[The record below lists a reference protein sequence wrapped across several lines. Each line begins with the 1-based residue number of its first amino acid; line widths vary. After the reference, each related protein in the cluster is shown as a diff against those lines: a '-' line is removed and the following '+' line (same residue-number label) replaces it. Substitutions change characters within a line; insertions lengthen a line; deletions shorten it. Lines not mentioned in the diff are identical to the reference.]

1 MMAGDVQCNA
11 RNPHYGEIRSEH
23 SLCDLLSISI
33 IHTQSG
39 EYYCRIFRR
48 RCIAFFVYP
57 SVIRSVT
64 PFRIE
69 PTTTPNE
76 PHESTP
82 ALSKRTW
89 RRPFLQVSSERS
101 SDSYTLGERRT
112 QRPYFIKSPLS
123 NVPNAA
129 LSESACDDR
138 HLSGSYSDSQTPSS
152 PLFLSSKQQ
161 FGRGELQLWF

>member
-1 MMAGDVQCNA
+1 MHGTPTMEKFVPNTRCVTCC
-11 RNPHYGEIRSEH
+11 PFPSF
-23 SLCDLLSISI
+23 
-33 IHTQSG
+33 IHRAENTTVAYSG
-39 EYYCRIFRR
+39 EDASLSSFIRLLLDQLP
-48 RCIAFFVYP
+48 P
-57 SVIRSVT
+57 SVSNPR
-64 PFRIE
+64 R
-69 PTTTPNE
+69 
-76 PHESTP
+76 
-82 ALSKRTW
+82 LRTW